1 MAAAPLLG
9 RQKKDRQAG
18 AVEPG
23 LCSGCPACCLKAA
36 TMDTNAPHLLLV
48 LTATRRACAACLLQ
62 EQLAESL
69 GQHRA
74 REYNVEEDG
83 K

>member
-1 MAAAPLLG
+1 MQRLSSLLFDG
-9 RQKKDRQAG
+9 SHASQWPQ
-18 AVEPG
+18 
-23 LCSGCPACCLKAA
+23 
-36 TMDTNAPHLLLV
+36 LLLV
-48 LTATRRACAACLLQ
+48 LTATRRSSATCLLQ